1 MVDLIHQAFVEE
13 LDKIAQ
19 MGVMNPNA
27 KKAMKP
33 KIPKPFKAK
42 APKAPKLDMPNA
54 IPGTGSGP
62 VGGAMPGY

>member
-1 MVDLIHQAFVEE
+1 VVDVIHQAFVDE
-13 LDKIAQ
+13 LTKIAF
-19 MGVMNPNA
+19 MGVKNPNA
-27 KKAMKP
+27 KKAMGP

-42 APKAPKLDMPNA
+42 APKTPSLDAPNA